1 MAFTMKE
8 RESHSLF
15 FLMAVTLMSASGI
28 AIDNASLTIEN
39 FTLDAAG
46 INYGVSLEE
55 IPVLTGQ

>member
-1 MAFTMKE
+1 
-8 RESHSLF
+8 
-15 FLMAVTLMSASGI
+15 MSASGI

-39 FTLDAAG
+39 FTLDATG